1 MLLDNFF
8 RVLGIRMHFEVCS
21 STVNCTK
28 NRPFL
33 LNKVDFYKSILHNIF
48 YIICLKSIISQ
59 NYHLPLTL
67 YCTNRHSKP
76 PSNFKMVFYSE
87 IISDNCQFVKANQR
101 KVRSIDE
108 SPFLFF
114 PTAMFSTF
122 PTGLEDTILLL
133 DFDHFLRSFCARYY
147 GCGCKNHLL
156 KKICFCLD

>member
-1 MLLDNFF
+1 MLLYNFF
-8 RVLGIRMHFEVCS
+8 RVLGFRMHFEVCS
-21 STVNCTK
+21 SMYRK
-28 NRPFL
+28 
-33 LNKVDFYKSILHNIF
+33 LHKKINLSYSTRLTFTNIFIF
-48 YIICLKSIISQ
+48 YITCLKNIISQ

-133 DFDHFLRSFCARYY
+133 DFDHFLRFIL
-147 GCGCKNHLL
+147 CKVLWVWV
-156 KKICFCLD
+156 